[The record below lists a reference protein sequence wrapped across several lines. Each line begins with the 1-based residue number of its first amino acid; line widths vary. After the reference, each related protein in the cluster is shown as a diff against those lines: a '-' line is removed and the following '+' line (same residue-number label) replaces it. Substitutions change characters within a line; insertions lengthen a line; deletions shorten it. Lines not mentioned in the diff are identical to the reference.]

1 MEERTKRITLRPN
14 EFSEILKLRES
25 KKTIKDY
32 YNKSGNYQ
40 VWLTEREQKFIED
53 FRDEVMRKK
62 LSSKPK
68 DKQLTKLEE
77 ENDNLKELLDLKD
90 SLSNIEIYKL
100 VPKEGVYWALA
111 HFSKYKRSSCE
122 WLCCGLQRTRNE

>member
-1 MEERTKRITLRPN
+1 MEERTKRVTLRPN

-40 VWLTEREQKFIED
+40 VWLTEREQRFIED

-62 LSSKPK
+62 LNKK
-68 DKQLTKLEE
+68 K
-77 ENDNLKELLDLKD
+77 
-90 SLSNIEIYKL
+90 I
-100 VPKEGVYWALA
+100 
-111 HFSKYKRSSCE
+111 
-122 WLCCGLQRTRNE
+122 

>member
-40 VWLTEREQKFIED
+40 VWLTEKEQRFIEELNKERGAKVATAED
-53 FRDEVMRKK
+53 FEKK
-62 LSSKPK
+62 LKS
-68 DKQLTKLEE
+68 
-77 ENDNLKELLDLKD
+77 LL
-90 SLSNIEIYKL
+90 
-100 VPKEGVYWALA
+100 
-111 HFSKYKRSSCE
+111 
-122 WLCCGLQRTRNE
+122 